1 MAWSNIKLIARNEEI
16 SFLSFCLDLAE
27 LVGDAELP
35 LDFQSTTLKGI
46 IKPLDDA
53 FNPLKQCL
61 IDIYKQCHCH
71 SLNSSICPIITLDIL
86 GNRCYELKRR
96 SSGVDIK
103 DIDLFEQIGL
113 YLVKFYLLEI
123 QELRSI
129 KRSVVRLDWYKT
141 RRANQKKSN
150 KT

>member
-1 MAWSNIKLIARNEEI
+1 MPWSNTKLIPKNNDI

-27 LVGDAELP
+27 LVGDVDLP
-35 LDFQSTTLKGI
+35 LDFQSTTLKGLT
-46 IKPLDDA
+46 KPLDDT

-61 IDIYKQCHCH
+61 IDLYKQCHCH
-71 SLNSSICPIITLDIL
+71 SLNSSICPITTLDIL

-113 YLVKFYLLEI
+113 YLVKYHLLEI
-123 QELRSI
+123 QEPRSI

-141 RRANQKKSN
+141 RRANQIKLKK
-150 KT
+150 